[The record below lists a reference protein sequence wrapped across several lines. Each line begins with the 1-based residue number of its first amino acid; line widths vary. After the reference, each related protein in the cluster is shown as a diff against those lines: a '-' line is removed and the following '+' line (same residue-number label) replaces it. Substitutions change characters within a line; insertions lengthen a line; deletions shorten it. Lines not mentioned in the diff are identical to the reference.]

1 MLNARKQKTSQQN
14 VEVKKGKSV
23 AKIHYDAVSKAQVG
37 GFKRHVD
44 NANDSNQKR
53 RAAFG
58 DITNALN
65 EKSQQLKTDLKKSKL
80 PLKAVVAPL
89 KAVVATTS
97 KPPQPK
103 PAKEVK
109 QKIRPDKK
117 RLKQSKEVLELDE
130 NVIQLS
136 QESRS
141 LTSSQESTS
150 SSLSSSQEST
160 SSSVSLSSSL
170 SSSKT
175 SLDDI
180 VEDLNATYT
189 KEEVLASPPDGVDD
203 VDKENIKDIAQVAL
217 YATFIFEYYKEREL
231 KFMVPTYMEKQT
243 SLTNNMRAIL
253 VDWLVEVQENF
264 ELNHETLYL
273 AVKLVDMYL
282 TTKNVSKERL
292 QLVGAAALFISCKFD
307 ERCPPMVADFL
318 YICDDAYTKN
328 DFLAM
333 ERSVLKTIGFDIG
346 MPLSYRFLRRY
357 AKCARASM
365 ETLTLARY
373 ILELSLMEYDFLKY
387 RESEMASACLCLA
400 FRMKKCGEWNR
411 TLEYYT
417 GYQAEQLLPLM
428 QELNTMVDS
437 PSRQLTTIKS
447 KYSHRVFYEVAKLP
461 ALKSDE
467 LTTS

>member
-1 MLNARKQKTSQQN
+1 MLNARKQKASQQN
-14 VEVKKGKSV
+14 GDVKKGKSV
-23 AKIHYDAVSKAQVG
+23 AKIHHDAVSQVQVG
-37 GFKRHVD
+37 GFKRNVD
-44 NANDSNQKR
+44 NANETTQKK

-65 EKSQQLKTDLKKSKL
+65 EKTQQQKKDLKKSKL
-80 PLKAVVAPL
+80 PLKAVVAP
-89 KAVVATTS
+89 TTKS
-97 KPPQPK
+97 LQPTK
-103 PAKEVK
+103 TTKEPK
-109 QKIRPDKK
+109 QKIRPEKK
-117 RLKQSKEVLELDE
+117 RQRQSKDVLELDE

-141 LTSSQESTS
+141 LTSSQESNCSSLTS
-150 SSLSSSQEST
+150 SQGST
-160 SSSVSLSSSL
+160 SSSSSLSSSL
-170 SSSKT
+170 SSSKV

-180 VEDLNATYT
+180 VEDLNETYT
-189 KEEVLASPPDGVDD
+189 KEEVVSPPEGVDD
-203 VDKENIKDIAQVAL
+203 VDKENITDIAQVAL
-217 YATFIFEYYKEREL
+217 YAPFIFEYYKEREM

-243 SLTNNMRAIL
+243 SLTTNMRAIL

-273 AVKLVDMYL
+273 AVKLVDLYL
-282 TTKNVSKERL
+282 TKKNVSKERL

-365 ETLTLARY
+365 ETLTLARF
-373 ILELSLMEYDFLKY
+373 ILEMSLMEYDFLKY
-387 RESEMASACLCLA
+387 RESEMASASLCLA
-400 FRMKKCGEWNR
+400 FKMKKCGEWNR

-417 GYQAEQLLPLM
+417 GYQADHLLPLM
-428 QELNTMVDS
+428 QELNTMLAS

-461 ALKSDE
+461 TLKSDE
-467 LTTS
+467 LTS

>member
-14 VEVKKGKSV
+14 GDVKKGKSV
-23 AKIHYDAVSKAQVG
+23 AKIHHDAVSQAQVG
-37 GFKRHVD
+37 GFKRHD
-44 NANDSNQKR
+44 DTTQKR

-65 EKSQQLKTDLKKSKL
+65 EKTQQQKKDLKKSKL
-80 PLKAVVAPL
+80 PLKAVVE
-89 KAVVATTS
+89 TTS
-97 KPPQPK
+97 KPVRPPK
-103 PAKEVK
+103 ATKEPK
-109 QKIRPDKK
+109 QKIRPEKK
-117 RLKQSKEVLELDE
+117 RQRQSKDVLELDE

-141 LTSSQESTS
+141 LTSSQESTCS
-150 SSLSSSQEST
+150 SYTSSQEST
-160 SSSVSLSSSL
+160 SSSSSLSSSL
-170 SSSKT
+170 SSSKV

-180 VEDLNATYT
+180 EVLNETYT
-189 KEEVLASPPDGVDD
+189 KEEVLAAPPDGVDD
-203 VDKENIKDIAQVAL
+203 VDKENMTDIAQVAL
-217 YATFIFEYYKEREL
+217 YASFIFEYYKEREL

-243 SLTNNMRAIL
+243 SLTTNMRAIL

-273 AVKLVDMYL
+273 AVKLVDLYL

-373 ILELSLMEYDFLKY
+373 VLEMSLMEYDFLKY

-400 FRMKKCGEWNR
+400 FRMKKCGDWNR

-417 GYQAEQLLPLM
+417 GYQTEQLLPLM
-428 QELNTMVDS
+428 QELNTMLAS

-461 ALKSDE
+461 TLKSDE
-467 LTTS
+467 LTS

>member
-1 MLNARKQKTSQQN
+1 MLNSRKQKTSLQN
-14 VEVKKGKSV
+14 ADVKKGKSV
-23 AKIHYDAVSKAQVG
+23 AKIHHDAVSQAQVG

-44 NANDSNQKR
+44 NTNETNQKR

-65 EKSQQLKTDLKKSKL
+65 EKSQQQKKDLKKSKL
-80 PLKAVVAPL
+80 PLKAVVE
-89 KAVVATTS
+89 TS
-97 KPPQPK
+97 KPPQPTK
-103 PAKEVK
+103 TTKESK
-109 QKIRPDKK
+109 QKIRQEKK
-117 RLKQSKEVLELDE
+117 RPRQSKDVLELDE

-136 QESRS
+136 QESQS

-150 SSLSSSQEST
+150 SITSSQEST
-160 SSSVSLSSSL
+160 SSSSSLSSSL
-170 SSSKT
+170 SSSKV

-180 VEDLNATYT
+180 VEDLNETYT
-189 KEEVLASPPDGVDD
+189 KEETLVAPPEGVDD
-203 VDKENIKDIAQVAL
+203 VDKENMTDIAQVAL
-217 YATFIFEYYKEREL
+217 YASFIFEYYKEREL
-231 KFMVPTYMEKQT
+231 KFMVPAYMEKQT
-243 SLTNNMRAIL
+243 SLTTNMRAIL

-273 AVKLVDMYL
+273 AVKLVDLYL
-282 TTKNVSKERL
+282 TVKNVSKERL

-400 FRMKKCGEWNR
+400 FRMKKCGEWNK

-417 GYQAEQLLPLM
+417 GYQDDQLLPLM
-428 QELNTMVDS
+428 QQLNTMLES

-461 ALKSDE
+461 SLKSDE
-467 LTTS
+467 LKS